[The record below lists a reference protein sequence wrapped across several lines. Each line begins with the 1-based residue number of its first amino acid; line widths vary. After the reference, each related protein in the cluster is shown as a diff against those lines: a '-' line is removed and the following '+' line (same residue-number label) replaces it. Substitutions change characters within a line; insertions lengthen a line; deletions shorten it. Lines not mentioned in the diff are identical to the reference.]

1 MNDLGKEEKSPIA
14 PPILYGL
21 ILSGGKSTRM
31 GRDKALIAY
40 HGKSQQEVLYDLS
53 KAVCERTFL
62 SLRADQQ
69 EALSPGVEVIL
80 DRNEYRGPLNGILS
94 AHKAYPDAAWLVL
107 ACDLPLIDL
116 QTLEMLKVSRDP
128 SKDATALAT
137 RASGLPEPLAAI
149 WEPAGLTRAISYMKD
164 ATSSCPRKFLLN
176 SETALVFPETDQVL
190 ANANSEDDYK
200 RIRKVLDSK

>member
-1 MNDLGKEEKSPIA
+1 MDDIGKEKKSPIV
-14 PPILYGL
+14 PPTLYGL
-21 ILSGGKSTRM
+21 VLSGGKSTRM

-40 HGKSQQEVLYDLS
+40 HGKSQQEVLYDL
-53 KAVCERTFL
+53 AQEVCDRTFL
-62 SLRADQQ
+62 SLREDQQ
-69 EALSPGVEVIL
+69 HGLNPGVEVIL

-94 AHKAYPDAAWLVL
+94 AHKAHPDAAWLVL

-116 QTLEMLKVSRDP
+116 HTLELLTSSRDP

-149 WEPAGLTRAISYMKD
+149 WEPAGLARAIDYLED

-176 SETALVFPETDQVL
+176 SEISLVFPETDQVL
-190 ANANSEDDYK
+190 ANANSEEDYK
-200 RIRKVLDSK
+200 RIREVLDSK